1 MSESAI
7 ATVDDETTDWEQVA
21 RNGLVN
27 GVAKGNRKLNRRN
40 LTDLCK
46 RLASGIPL
54 ETAARLQ
61 GIQPQAI
68 RAWAETRPTAW
79 QAIERAR
86 ATGEQTQLRKIAA
99 ANDWKAADRLLGL
112 MNSQYQQ
119 DSGAASSGGG
129 PAIQVVIN
137 VPLPQLVE
145 PGDKPV
151 IDVTP
156 NPAVEPAK

>member
-1 MSESAI
+1 MTGAELLKP
-7 ATVDDETTDWEQVA
+7 DDEHTDWEQVA

-27 GVAKGNRKLNRRN
+27 GASKGTRKLNRRN
-40 LTDLCK
+40 LTDLCE

-68 RAWAETRPTAW
+68 RAWAETRPVAW

-86 ATGEQTQLRKIAA
+86 AVGEQTQLRKIAA

-112 MNSQYQQ
+112 MNSEYTQ
-119 DSGAASSGGG
+119 DSGGGASAGG

-145 PGDKPV
+145 PGAKPV
-151 IDVTP
+151 IDIAP
-156 NPAVEPAK
+156 DPAMEPAK

>member
-1 MSESAI
+1 MSESAV

-21 RNGLVN
+21 RNGL
-27 GVAKGNRKLNRRN
+27 AKGAGKGSQKVNRRN
-40 LTDLCK
+40 LTDLC
-46 RLASGIPL
+46 RNLASGIPL

-61 GIQPQAI
+61 GIQPQTI
-68 RAWAETRPTAW
+68 RAWSQSRPVAW

-86 ATGEQTQLRKIAA
+86 AQGERTCITKIANA
-99 ANDWKAADRLLGL
+99 SDWKAADRLLGL
-112 MNSQYQQ
+112 INGEYAQE
-119 DSGAASSGGG
+119 SGAALSGGG

-145 PGDKPV
+145 PGDKPM

-156 NPAVEPAK
+156 NPASEPAK